1 MCRFCGETEVKASL
15 GARRALPAGL
25 LLALAIT
32 LLGRALLPLAV
43 YQSHGDPQVFL
54 TPDSHE
60 YLDLAESLA
69 ASATYATDGQA
80 ELRRLPGFPMLLAI
94 GAGVGHPVLVTLL
107 LQLLLGMATT
117 LLCFA
122 IAQSLA
128 GPRAATAAAILFA
141 CATDLWIWNS
151 YLLSET
157 LFVFLFAAMLWS
169 AVRYEKADRL
179 GDLLLTM
186 ALACGAAYVRVI
198 GYLLPFVLVL
208 CFALRGHRDRKTLR
222 RAAVALAL
230 TVTLLG
236 AWHLRN
242 GLTAD
247 YWGFSSQVER
257 AMYFLGGGA
266 EEARQHGASYD
277 EARRQLQERLRE
289 DGGTGPDTGALISK
303 MRSRGLSAIAEH
315 PVSFATS
322 YGIGI
327 LTVLIHSN
335 TGSLFRLFET
345 DPAERRSTGSG
356 LHELRSGRW
365 GNAARRL
372 RERGPAFG
380 LLFFLQMAQL
390 LFYYVLCGLAFR
402 RPGAPR
408 GIGLVVVPALCLLLL
423 SGGGHANSRYR
434 APLVPAICV
443 LAAIGIARRDS
454 PSPSPTPYPAPAP
467 PES

>member
-1 MCRFCGETEVKASL
+1 MKASL
-15 GARRALPAGL
+15 GARRVLPAGL

-32 LLGRALLPLAV
+32 LMGRALLPLAV

-54 TPDSHE
+54 SPDSRE

-69 ASATYATDGQA
+69 TSATYATDGQA
-80 ELRRLPGFPMLLAI
+80 ELRRVPGFPMLLAI
-94 GAGVGHPVLVTLL
+94 GALAGHPILVTLIL
-107 LQLLLGMATT
+107 HLLLGMATT
-117 LLCFA
+117 VLCFA

-141 CATDLWIWNS
+141 CATDLWIWSS

-169 AVRYEKADRL
+169 AVRYEKTDHL
-179 GDLLLTM
+179 GDLLLAM
-186 ALACGAAYVRVI
+186 ALACGAAYVRVV
-198 GYLLPFVLVL
+198 GYLLPFALVL
-208 CFALRGHRDRKTLR
+208 CFALRGGRDRKTLR
-222 RAAVALAL
+222 RAAVTLAL

-242 GLTAD
+242 GLAAD

-266 EEARQHGASYD
+266 EEAHQGGASYD
-277 EARRQLQERLRE
+277 EARHQLQERLRE
-289 DGGTGPDTGALISK
+289 DGGTGRDSAALISK
-303 MRSRGLSAIAEH
+303 MRSRGLSAMAEH

-322 YGIGI
+322 YGIGVFA
-327 LTVLIHSN
+327 VLIHSN
-335 TGSLFRLFET
+335 TGALFRLFET
-345 DPAERRSTGSG
+345 DPAERLSAGSG
-356 LHELRSGRW
+356 LNELRSGRW
-365 GNAARRL
+365 GNAAKRL
-372 RERGPAFG
+372 RQRGPAFG
-380 LLFFLQMAQL
+380 LLFSLQVAQV
-390 LFYYVLCGLAFR
+390 LFYYLLCGLAFR

-423 SGGGHANSRYR
+423 SGGVHGNSRYR

-443 LAAIGIARRDS
+443 LAGIGIARRDS
-454 PSPSPTPYPAPAP
+454 PSLSATR
-467 PES
+467 E